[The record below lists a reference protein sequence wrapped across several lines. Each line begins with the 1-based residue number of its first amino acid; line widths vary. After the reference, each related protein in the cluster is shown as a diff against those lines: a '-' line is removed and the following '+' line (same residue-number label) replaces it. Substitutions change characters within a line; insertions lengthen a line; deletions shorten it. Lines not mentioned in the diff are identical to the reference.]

1 MFRCYFLTHHFVC
14 PELLIYV
21 VGHITIAILLPVS
34 LVPCSYSRT
43 FVCDM
48 YAFPG
53 RLYVL
58 RYTCQGTQARQL
70 KVISIQNIL
79 MQKQIPVNSS
89 GPQFTNLF
97 MFRIKI
103 RLQFQKRIISGLF
116 PIIWFNISL
125 LNCVTSY
132 HIFCAESKHI
142 NC

>member
-14 PELLIYV
+14 HELLTYG
-21 VGHITIAILLPVS
+21 VGHITIATLLPVS
-34 LVPCSYSRT
+34 LVPCSYSLT

-48 YAFPG
+48 YDFPG
-53 RLYVL
+53 SLYVL

-79 MQKQIPVNSS
+79 MQKQIPVKSS

-103 RLQFQKRIISGLF
+103 RLKFQKRIISGLC

-132 HIFCAESKHI
+132 HILCAERKQI